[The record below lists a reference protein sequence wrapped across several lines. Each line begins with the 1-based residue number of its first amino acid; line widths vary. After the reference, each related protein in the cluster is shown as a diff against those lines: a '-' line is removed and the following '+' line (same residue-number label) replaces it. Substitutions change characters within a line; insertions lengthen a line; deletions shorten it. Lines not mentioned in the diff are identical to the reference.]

1 MGCRYIRPTIIFF
14 FLSKLISVKI
24 AWCPP
29 WCQPPLPPSNISPLL
44 LPHSKVS
51 PLIENITCPP
61 STLFLKQK
69 FLFLDLLISFI
80 KPLKTSDFSKH
91 VSLALARWYYYW
103 KHSQRYH
110 NKVNH
115 KHKSFCT
122 SYIRVNS
129 VKRDSQTC
137 ITYVIRT
144 TRILNC
150 VKKSS
155 YSKY

>member
-1 MGCRYIRPTIIFF
+1 MVSSMVLT
-14 FLSKLISVKI
+14 S
-24 AWCPP
+24 
-29 WCQPPLPPSNISPLL
+29 LPPPHLNISPA
-44 LPHSKVS
+44 PFKGPTT
-51 PLIENITCPP
+51 PLIKNIKCPPPHPHPP
-61 STLFLKQK
+61 STLFLEQRS
-69 FLFLDLLISFI
+69 LFLDLLTSSI
-80 KPLKTSDFSKH
+80 KPFKTSDFSKH
-91 VSLALARWYYYW
+91 VSLALARWFYYW

>member
-1 MGCRYIRPTIIFF
+1 MKIKRQHN
-14 FLSKLISVKI
+14 SKRNVMVSSMVLTS
-24 AWCPP
+24 
-29 WCQPPLPPSNISPLL
+29 LPPPTFKYFSCPIQRSPYPLDKK
-44 LPHSKVS
+44 HHVS
-51 PLIENITCPP
+51 PPPPPP
-61 STLFLKQK
+61 STLFLEQRS
-69 FLFLDLLISFI
+69 LFLDLLTSSI
-80 KPLKTSDFSKH
+80 KPFKTSDFSKH

-129 VKRDSQTC
+129 VKRYSQAC

-144 TRILNC
+144 TMILNC
-150 VKKSS
+150 VKKSW